1 MRLRQ
6 HLVVTALLT
15 ALAVPLAHAQS
26 PADFY
31 KGKDVILIIGSGV
44 GGGYDTY
51 SRVVARHWGRFIP
64 GNPNIVVQN
73 MPGAGGL
80 TMLNYIANV
89 AKGDGT
95 VVGSAFANTVIE
107 PVFDKGRATKYDS
120 RKLNWIGSI
129 SPQNISCFTRKDSPV
144 KTLQDAQTKEA
155 IIASTGNSISSMT
168 ANVFNTMLG
177 TKFKIV
183 MGYSTSETFLA
194 IERGEAEGSCHSSA
208 TLIVSHPDWIKDKK
222 INPIVVMS
230 TKPDPLLPGAPPAID
245 FVKTDDDRK
254 VVELIISQLAM
265 GRPYV
270 APSGVPA
277 DRLAALRKSFF
288 DTLKD
293 PQFVAEATKQ
303 EMIIDPSDHTEMEQM
318 IARTYAVDERIV
330 AKAKAL
336 IDGAPQ

>member
-1 MRLRQ
+1 MKRL
-6 HLVVTALLT
+6 LLT
-15 ALAVPLAHAQS
+15 LGLIASGVGVAAAQS
-26 PADFY
+26 PAEFY
-31 KGKDVILIIGSGV
+31 KGKDLILIGGSGV

-51 SRVVARHWGRFIP
+51 SRVIARHWGRFIP
-64 GNPNIVVQN
+64 GNPNLVVQN
-73 MPGAGGL
+73 MPGAGGI
-80 TMLNYIANV
+80 TMLNYVAAV
-89 AKGDGT
+89 AKQDGS

-107 PVFDKGRATKYDS
+107 PVFDKGKVTKYDS
-120 RKLNWIGSI
+120 RKLNWIGSV

-144 KTLQDAQTKEA
+144 KTLKDAQTREA

-168 ANVFNTMLG
+168 ATVFNTMLG

-183 MGYSTSETFLA
+183 MGYSTTETFLA

-208 TLIVSHPDWIKDKK
+208 TLIVSHPDWIKEQK

-245 FVKTDDDRK
+245 FVKSEEDRQ

-270 APSGVPA
+270 APPGVPA
-277 DRLAALRKSFF
+277 DRLDALRKSFF
-288 DTLKD
+288 EMLKD
-293 PQFVAEATKQ
+293 PQFITEATKQ

-318 IARTYAVDERIV
+318 IARTYAVDEKIV

-336 IDGAPQ
+336 IDGAGQ